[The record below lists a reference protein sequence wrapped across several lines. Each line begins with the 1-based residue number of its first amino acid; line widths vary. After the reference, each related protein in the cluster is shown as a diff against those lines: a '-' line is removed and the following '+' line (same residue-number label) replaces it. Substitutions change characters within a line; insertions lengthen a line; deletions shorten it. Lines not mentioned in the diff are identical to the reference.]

1 VADVRAALGPT
12 READVILPLVLR
24 RLTLDEVQSRYING
38 VLQLVDG
45 SKTKAAE
52 ILGVD
57 PSTLYRR
64 DKPRR

>member
-1 VADVRAALGPT
+1 VQQ
-12 READVILPLVLR
+12 
-24 RLTLDEVQSRYING
+24 RLTLQELETGYIEG
-38 VLQLVDG
+38 VLRAVEG
-45 SKTKAAE
+45 SRPKAAE